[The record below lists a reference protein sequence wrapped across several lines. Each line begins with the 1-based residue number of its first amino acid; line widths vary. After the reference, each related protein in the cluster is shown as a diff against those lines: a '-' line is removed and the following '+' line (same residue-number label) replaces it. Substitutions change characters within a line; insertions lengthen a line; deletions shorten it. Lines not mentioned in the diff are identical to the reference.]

1 MARLKRMVTYTDYRW
16 EQTDELTAEQ
26 LKKWKSGDEELWEE
40 VMDEVDFELVRDKCL
55 EDHSEIELI
64 EEK

>member
-40 VMDEVDFELVRDKCL
+40 VMDEVEFELIRDKCL
-55 EDHSEIELI
+55 EDHSEIELV
-64 EEK
+64 EEN

>member
-1 MARLKRMVTYTDYRW
+1 MAKLKRMVTYTDYRW
-16 EQTDELTAEQ
+16 EATDELTSKQ
-26 LKKWKSGDEELWEE
+26 LEMWNSENEELREE
-40 VMDEVDFELVRDKCL
+40 VVDQVDFELVRDKCL

>member
-40 VMDEVDFELVRDKCL
+40 VMDEVEFELTRDKCL
-55 EDHSEIELI
+55 EDHSEIELV
-64 EEK
+64 EEN

>member
-26 LKKWKSGDEELWEE
+26 LKKWKSGDEGLWEE
-40 VMDEVDFELVRDKCL
+40 VMDEVEFELIRDKCL
-55 EDHSEIELI
+55 EDHSEIELV
-64 EEK
+64 EEN

>member
-1 MARLKRMVTYTDYRW
+1 MW
-16 EQTDELTAEQ
+16 NSEN
-26 LKKWKSGDEELWEE
+26 EELREE
-40 VMDEVDFELVRDKCL
+40 VVDQVDFELVRDKCL

>member
-26 LKKWKSGDEELWEE
+26 LKKWKSEDEELQEE
-40 VMDEVDFELVRDKCL
+40 VMDEVEFELTRDKCL
-55 EDHSEIELI
+55 EDHSKIELV
-64 EEK
+64 EEN

>member
-40 VMDEVDFELVRDKCL
+40 VMDEVEFELVRDKCL
-55 EDHSEIELI
+55 EDHSEIELV
-64 EEK
+64 EEN

>member
-26 LKKWKSGDEELWEE
+26 LKKWKSEDEELREE
-40 VMDEVDFELVRDKCL
+40 VMDEVEFELTRDKCL
-55 EDHSEIELI
+55 EDHSEIELV
-64 EEK
+64 EEN